1 MFPLLILNGPETCL
15 VSCMPRKSKRSVTVE
30 QMAQTLLKACVL
42 DVKAQLRVAAE
53 SKAVELNA
61 WLNEKI
67 VPELNRIMQA
77 LEQSVRPA
85 PKPVKARSSVK
96 RARTAT

>member
-1 MFPLLILNGPETCL
+1 M
-15 VSCMPRKSKRSVTVE
+15 SASARVT
-30 QMAQTLLKACVL
+30 
-42 DVKAQLRVAAE
+42 AE

-77 LEQSVRPA
+77 LEQSVRPVR
-85 PKPVKARSSVK
+85 KPVKARSSVK
-96 RARTAT
+96 RTRAAT